1 MSDDNEILAA
11 AAKLPLDERVAHSNW
26 KVRAAAYEAIKAG
39 CNSVFDSEDPVLSEY
54 GMHPFQSSPQPGQ
67 QPAVVA
73 AVLFSWACL
82 AVRSCSLGC
91 TVCSR

>member
-54 GMHPFQSSPQPGQ
+54 GMHTFQSTSP
-67 QPAVVA
+67 
-73 AVLFSWACL
+73 
-82 AVRSCSLGC
+82 
-91 TVCSR
+91 